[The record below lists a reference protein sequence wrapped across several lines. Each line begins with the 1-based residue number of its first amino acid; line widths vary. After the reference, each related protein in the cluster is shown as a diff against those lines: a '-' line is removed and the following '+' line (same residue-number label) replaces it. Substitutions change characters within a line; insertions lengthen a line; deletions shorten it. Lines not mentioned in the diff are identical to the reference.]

1 MSAAVVLKKSKIKL
15 STEKQSYAIIVHK
28 AKRTATST
36 RTHTRVKRCRA
47 GLVPKITTKMCKALS
62 SHQIEAVFARIRE
75 QHTRQNKPYRL
86 GVVPA
91 GIVGARGRCCP
102 AATVPV
108 AVVFDCGVT
117 CCMAEEIQI
126 KTSTEKQSSAT
137 IVHQAKLTATST
149 RTHAR
154 VSRWVSGY
162 VVLEAFETFTFFICT
177 RVVQMVVAG
186 KQL

>member
-1 MSAAVVLKKSKIKL
+1 MWSPTSGTKGEAPACCTKSIKNV
-15 STEKQSYAIIVHK
+15 QSSQQSSDGSCFC
-28 AKRTATST
+28 TNT
-36 RTHTRVKRCRA
+36 RTT
-47 GLVPKITTKMCKALS
+47 
-62 SHQIEAVFARIRE
+62 
-75 QHTRQNKPYRL
+75 HTRQNKPYRL
-86 GVVPA
+86 GLVPA
-91 GIVGARGRCCP
+91 GLVGARGRCCP